1 MGVEKGI
8 ATPKDECDGCGEKIH
23 QGSPLLTGINSCCGA
38 CFRHLCFEC
47 VERAA
52 ILLGLIVKEEKT

>member
-1 MGVEKGI
+1 MSVEKGI
-8 ATPKDECDGCGEKIH
+8 ATHKDECDGCGEKIPP
-23 QGSPLLTGINSCCGA
+23 GSPLLTGIDSCCGA
-38 CFRHLCFEC
+38 CSRKLCVAC